1 MTHLSKVCYHLFL
14 MLMLAYL
21 KFISH
26 YLGDWIMKNALQ
38 AQLLKAGLVD
48 SKKAKQISKQSQHA
62 KRTGDSEGV
71 AAKKALAEAQAKKV
85 AKDQQLNQEKQQ
97 QLEQKTLHANIVQMI
112 KQHQI
117 TDTAGEISYQFVDH
131 SKIKKIYITQKLYDQ
146 IVAGHVVIARLEE
159 SNGLDYA
166 LLPRPLADRINA
178 KLEGFIVVSN
188 DQSENELEDD
198 DPYAAYVIPDDL
210 MW

>member
-1 MTHLSKVCYHLFL
+1 MT
-14 MLMLAYL
+14 
-21 KFISH
+21 
-26 YLGDWIMKNALQ
+26 KNALQ

-48 SKKAKQISKQSQHA
+48 SKKAKQLSKQSQHA
-62 KRTGDSEGV
+62 KRTGDSESV
-71 AAKKALAEAQAKKV
+71 AAKKALADAQAKKI

-97 QLEQKTLHANIVQMI
+97 QLEQKTLYANIVQMI

-117 TDTAGEISYQFVDH
+117 ADTAGEITYQFVDR
-131 SKIKKIYITQKLYDQ
+131 SKIKKIYITQKLFDQ

-159 SNGLDYA
+159 NNGLDYA

-188 DQSENELEDD
+188 DQSEVELEED

>member
-1 MTHLSKVCYHLFL
+1 MYIYAFRFGL
-14 MLMLAYL
+14 
-21 KFISH
+21 H
-26 YLGDWIMKNALQ
+26 YLGGWIMAKNALQ

-48 SKKAKQISKQSQHA
+48 SKKAKKISKQSAHA
-62 KRTGDSEGV
+62 KRTGNSTDAEV
-71 AAKKALAEAQAKKV
+71 KKALAEAQAQKV
-85 AKDQQLNQEKQQ
+85 AKDQKLNQEKQQ
-97 QLEQKTLHANIVQMI
+97 ILEEKTLKANVIQMI

-117 TDTAGEISYQFVDH
+117 TDTQGEVTYQFVDEA
-131 SKIKKIYITQKLYDQ
+131 KVKKINVTQKLYDQ
-146 IVAGHVVIARLEE
+146 IVAGHVVIARLED
-159 SNGLDYA
+159 GYA

-188 DQSENELEDD
+188 DKAEDEPAED